1 MLRMPP
7 DAVCNP
13 VPVTGLAS
21 HLPAVKSWLARV
33 GTGDAQTRLM
43 RYTTLLCAGALLAQL
58 AASIWQ
64 LSPHK
69 ALQPKS
75 TVSLTPRAL
84 TDINAII
91 RMPLFG
97 NSLATPLDGAN
108 APLTRVSLALVG
120 TLASGDPT
128 AGLAI
133 IGETPASARVYA
145 VGGALPGGVHLHEVY
160 PDRVVLSRSGVLET
174 LPLPRQWAA
183 GAPTLSGTVPEP
195 GSAEPSLARNV
206 QHLIAQGPEVM
217 GEILRPM
224 PTYANGQLKGFRVY
238 AGRDRQKFGKLGL
251 QSGDLV
257 TQINGVPLTDPQHGM
272 DVLRGLANG
281 STATV
286 SIERGGSNQTIT
298 IDAAQLNAVTPPAD
312 TASAAAPE
320 PPAAGSTEQN

>member
-1 MLRMPP
+1 MPP
-7 DAVCNP
+7 DATHSHA
-13 VPVTGLAS
+13 PVTGLAS
-21 HLPAVKSWLARV
+21 QLPAVKSWLALL
-33 GTGDAQTRLM
+33 GTGDTQQRLTR
-43 RYTTLLCAGALLAQL
+43 YATLIGACALVAQL
-58 AASIWQ
+58 ASGGWQ
-64 LSPHK
+64 LVPHK
-69 ALQPKS
+69 PPQPKS
-75 TVSLTPRAL
+75 APQSAPRPL
-84 TDINAII
+84 TDINAIS

-97 NSLATPLDGAN
+97 NAAAVTVDGAN

-120 TLASGDPT
+120 TLANVDPT
-128 AGLAI
+128 TGLAI

-145 VGGALPGGVHLHEVY
+145 VGGTLPGGPRLHEVY

-174 LPLPRQWAA
+174 LPLPRQWAG
-183 GAPTLSGTVPEP
+183 GAPTLSGMVPEP
-195 GSAEPSLARNV
+195 GAAEPSLARNV

-320 PPAAGSTEQN
+320 PPAAGSAEQN